1 MVSPK
6 AKVPYPAAAAMM
18 MLAALVSWEPSY
30 AFCVGSGPGTTGL
43 AQISGLG
50 AKSSFLHS
58 PSSRADAGRTGEC
71 SPTSLSSS
79 YVVKPEMAR
88 TVGSEW
94 RKMRTR
100 GQGFGEKVSRFIV
113 NAVGDLLFSYF
124 SSRFSSRTVPGIHTN
139 DKVFVP
145 HGTCLFIS
153 DSIWHVLDVHMPVNG
168 SPVGWMS

>member
-1 MVSPK
+1 
-6 AKVPYPAAAAMM
+6 MM
-18 MLAALVSWEPSY
+18 ILASLVSSEPSY
-30 AFCVGSGPGTTGL
+30 AFCVGSGPGVTGV
-43 AQISGLG
+43 AQISRLG

-88 TVGSEW
+88 SVGSEW

-113 NAVGDLLFSYF
+113 NAVGDCAFLVVFVPLFL
-124 SSRFSSRTVPGIHTN
+124 RPVPGIHTN
-139 DKVFVP
+139 DKVLVP
-145 HGTCLFIS
+145 HGTCLFS
-153 DSIWHVLDVHMPVNG
+153 VKVFD
-168 SPVGWMS
+168 MSGLYRCP